1 MPSNTASARFD
12 QWFHL
17 TERGSTT
24 SREVRGGIVTFFTMA
39 YILALNPLIIGTAAD
54 KNGKLLN
61 GAPKF
66 LDAAGT
72 SLNTAGID
80 DNKIMVMAVT
90 AFVAAI
96 MTIAMGVWG
105 RFPMGIATGLGI
117 NSLLAYV
124 VAPTMTWSQAM
135 GLVVWEG
142 IFILVFVLT
151 GVREMIFRAVP
162 NSLRSAI
169 SVGIGLFIAF
179 VGFVDSGVIRPGSGT
194 PVTLG
199 VGGSLEGWPILLCLF
214 GFLLLVVLHQRHIKG
229 SMLIAIIGTSLVG
242 VAIEAVGNIGAQSD
256 KNPTGWALNVPRLPG
271 ASDFRWPDLGLLGH
285 VDLFGGFLANGHFRI
300 GVFLGTLLVVFSLML
315 ADFFDTMGTVVAIGD
330 HAGLLDETGNP
341 EHLKGILV
349 VDALAAV
356 AGGLGSASSATG
368 YVESAAGVGEGART
382 GIASIVTGLGFL
394 LAMCLSPIVSTTPSE
409 PAAPV
414 LVFVGFLM
422 MAQVTR
428 IDWKHVEEGLPAF
441 LGMVLMPFAYSIT
454 TGIGAGLIMFC
465 ITKVIAGKARSV
477 HPLLWVVALLFVVYF
492 SQTLLM
498 KLFGQL

>member
-66 LDAAGT
+66 VDAAGT

-169 SVGIGLFIAF
+169 SVGIGLF
-179 VGFVDSGVIRPGSGT
+179 
-194 PVTLG
+194 L
-199 VGGSLEGWPILLCLF
+199 SLI
-214 GFLLLVVLHQRHIKG
+214 HI
-229 SMLIAIIGTSLVG
+229 
-242 VAIEAVGNIGAQSD
+242 
-256 KNPTGWALNVPRLPG
+256 
-271 ASDFRWPDLGLLGH
+271 
-285 VDLFGGFLANGHFRI
+285 
-300 GVFLGTLLVVFSLML
+300 
-315 ADFFDTMGTVVAIGD
+315 
-330 HAGLLDETGNP
+330 
-341 EHLKGILV
+341 
-349 VDALAAV
+349 
-356 AGGLGSASSATG
+356 
-368 YVESAAGVGEGART
+368 
-382 GIASIVTGLGFL
+382 
-394 LAMCLSPIVSTTPSE
+394 
-409 PAAPV
+409 
-414 LVFVGFLM
+414 
-422 MAQVTR
+422 
-428 IDWKHVEEGLPAF
+428 
-441 LGMVLMPFAYSIT
+441 
-454 TGIGAGLIMFC
+454 
-465 ITKVIAGKARSV
+465 
-477 HPLLWVVALLFVVYF
+477 
-492 SQTLLM
+492 
-498 KLFGQL
+498 